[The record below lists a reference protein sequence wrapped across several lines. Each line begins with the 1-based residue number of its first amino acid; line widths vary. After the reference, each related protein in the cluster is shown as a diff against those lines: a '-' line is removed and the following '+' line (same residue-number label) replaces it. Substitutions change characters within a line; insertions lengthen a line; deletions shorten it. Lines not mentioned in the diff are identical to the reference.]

1 MDLIQNHIIWTIC
14 RVVVH
19 HIFCFLKWGS
29 KWEILFGAKI
39 GNFPISL
46 KESNTLQSTSL
57 LKPLDEFTIKLI
69 SYLLYAVQ
77 LCIMYFIYFLHWG
90 SQRGILL
97 CLLRAGG
104 ISEPLAHLDLCFWL
118 AETEKSSPLKP
129 LGQMNWYLTG
139 SIYERSCIKFPH
151 FVLIC
156 WQIWRLWAI
165 LVREKKSSPLKPLG
179 QMN

>member
-39 GNFPISL
+39 GNFPTSL

-97 CLLRAGG
+97 SLLGAGG
-104 ISEPLAHLDLCFWL
+104 ICEPLAHLDLWFSFSQYCGFC
-118 AETEKSSPLKP
+118 EK
-129 LGQMNWYLTG
+129 Q
-139 SIYERSCIKFPH
+139 
-151 FVLIC
+151 
-156 WQIWRLWAI
+156 QISRFSHVMAI
-165 LVREKKSSPLKPLG
+165 LRYLPSRKITLTKT
-179 QMN
+179 